1 MALLPRK
8 KRCKGIPTSTV
19 SQDHLGRNSPVGEVK
34 FGEVG
39 IFLVERR
46 MGSSRR
52 RFLTELAR
60 KKGFR
65 VEEQMSESVT
75 HVVSENNTGKEVL
88 DLLEKR
94 NGISRTGFTAALVDI
109 AWFTESMGAGRPL
122 EVESRH
128 QLQIVLTPHG
138 SIAGVFSRG
147 KKKSVGEGRNQIYSG
162 VVFLHVTR
170 EAVAVTEVSISS
182 YACQRRT
189 VLKNKNRLFTEAL
202 KVLAEAAELNES
214 EGRYLA
220 FSKASSILKSLPY
233 TVTKMED
240 LQGIPSLGVHSRKV
254 IKEILEDGTCS
265 EVENILQNERYQTLK
280 RFTSIFGVGVK
291 TADKWY
297 REGLRTLDEL
307 RASNVKLTREQEA
320 GLLYHNDLSAPVTRT
335 EADLIKQ
342 IVERAVHKF
351 LPATVVTLTGGFRRE
366 KEFGHDVDLLITH
379 PEEGKEEGLICQVIN
394 WMTTEGLILYG
405 DITGN
410 SYKGRSKDPGIF
422 DHFEKC
428 LSIFKLKKEL
438 VNNLESEKLS
448 HCDSLAGDKTRGID
462 LADHTEAAQQVTVA
476 AAGSKDW
483 KAVRVDLVIAPYS
496 QYAYALL
503 GWTGSRLFERDL
515 RRYAKHSK
523 NMSLSSHSL
532 FDNEQNI
539 FLPAA
544 TEEGIFAH
552 LGLEYI
558 PPRERNA

>member
-8 KRCKGIPTSTV
+8 RRCKGIPTSIA
-19 SQDHLGRNSPVGEVK
+19 SQDHLGGSNPNDRVRFS
-34 FGEVG
+34 EVG

-46 MGSSRR
+46 MGASRR

-75 HVVSENNTGKEVL
+75 HVVSENNTGNEVL
-88 DLLEKR
+88 ELLEKQ
-94 NGISRTGFTAALVDI
+94 NGISRTGFNAALVEI
-109 AWFTESMGAGRPL
+109 TWFTESMGAGRPL

-128 QLQIVLTPHG
+128 QLQ
-138 SIAGVFSRG
+138 
-147 KKKSVGEGRNQIYSG
+147 
-162 VVFLHVTR
+162 
-170 EAVAVTEVSISS
+170 
-182 YACQRRT
+182 
-189 VLKNKNRLFTEAL
+189 EAL
-202 KVLAEAAELNES
+202 KVLAESAELNES
-214 EGRYLA
+214 EARNLA
-220 FSKASSILKSLPY
+220 FSRASSILKSLPY
-233 TVTKMED
+233 TVTTMED
-240 LQGIPSLGVHSRKV
+240 LQGIPNLGVHSRKV

-265 EVENILQNERYQTLK
+265 EVENLLRNERYQTLK

-307 RASNVKLTREQEA
+307 RASDVKLTREQEA
-320 GLLYHNDLSAPVTRT
+320 GLLYHNDLNVPVTRT

-351 LPATVVTLTGGFRRE
+351 LPTAVVTLAGGFRRE
-366 KEFGHDVDLLITH
+366 KEIGHDVDLLITH
-379 PEEGKEEGLICQVIN
+379 PEEGKEEGLLCQVVN

-405 DITGN
+405 DITG
-410 SYKGRSKDPGIF
+410 SSHKERSKEPEIF

-428 LSIFKLKKEL
+428 LSIFGLKKEL
-438 VNNLESEKLS
+438 VNNLESKNLRNS
-448 HCDSLAGDKTRGID
+448 DSLAGDETQGIG
-462 LADHTEAAQQVTVA
+462 LADHKEAAQQVMVA
-476 AAGSKDW
+476 AACNKDR
-483 KAVRVDLVIAPYS
+483 KAVRVDLVVVPYS

-515 RRYAKHSK
+515 RRYAKRLK

-532 FDNEQNI
+532 FDIEQNA

-544 TEEGIFAH
+544 TEEEIFVH

-558 PPRERNA
+558 PPHERNA

>member
-128 QLQIVLTPHG
+128 QLQ
-138 SIAGVFSRG
+138 
-147 KKKSVGEGRNQIYSG
+147 
-162 VVFLHVTR
+162 VTR

>member
-8 KRCKGIPTSTV
+8 RRCKGIPTSIA
-19 SQDHLGRNSPVGEVK
+19 SQDHLGGSNPNDRVRFS
-34 FGEVG
+34 EVG

-46 MGSSRR
+46 MGASRR

-75 HVVSENNTGKEVL
+75 HVVSENNTGNEVL
-88 DLLEKR
+88 ELLEKQ
-94 NGISRTGFTAALVDI
+94 NGISRTGFNAALVEI
-109 AWFTESMGAGRPL
+109 TWFTESMGAGRPL

-128 QLQIVLTPHG
+128 QLQ
-138 SIAGVFSRG
+138 
-147 KKKSVGEGRNQIYSG
+147 
-162 VVFLHVTR
+162 VTKDS
-170 EAVAVTEVSISS
+170 VAVTEVSISS

-189 VLKNKNRLFTEAL
+189 TLKNKNRLFT
-202 KVLAEAAELNES
+202 
-214 EGRYLA
+214 
-220 FSKASSILKSLPY
+220 
-233 TVTKMED
+233 
-240 LQGIPSLGVHSRKV
+240 
-254 IKEILEDGTCS
+254 EILEDGTCS
-265 EVENILQNERYQTLK
+265 EVENLLRNERYQTLK

-307 RASNVKLTREQEA
+307 RASDVKLTREQEA
-320 GLLYHNDLSAPVTRT
+320 GLLYHNDLNVPVTRT

-351 LPATVVTLTGGFRRE
+351 LPTAVVTLAGGFRRE
-366 KEFGHDVDLLITH
+366 KEIGHDVDLLITH
-379 PEEGKEEGLICQVIN
+379 PEEGKEEGLLCQVVN

-405 DITGN
+405 DITG
-410 SYKGRSKDPGIF
+410 SSHKERSKEPEIF

-428 LSIFKLKKEL
+428 LSIFGLKKEL
-438 VNNLESEKLS
+438 VNNLESKNLRNS
-448 HCDSLAGDKTRGID
+448 DSLAGDETQGIG
-462 LADHTEAAQQVTVA
+462 LADHKEAAQQVMVA
-476 AAGSKDW
+476 AACNKDR
-483 KAVRVDLVIAPYS
+483 KAVRVDLVVVPYS

-515 RRYAKHSK
+515 RRYAKRLK

-532 FDNEQNI
+532 FDIEQNA

-544 TEEGIFAH
+544 TEEEIFVH

-558 PPRERNA
+558 PPHERNA

>member
-8 KRCKGIPTSTV
+8 RRCKGIPTSIA
-19 SQDHLGRNSPVGEVK
+19 SQDHLGGSNPNDRVRFS
-34 FGEVG
+34 EVG

-46 MGSSRR
+46 MGASRR

-75 HVVSENNTGKEVL
+75 HVVSENNTGNEVL
-88 DLLEKR
+88 ELLEKQ
-94 NGISRTGFTAALVDI
+94 NGISRTGFNAALVEI
-109 AWFTESMGAGRPL
+109 TWFTESMGAGRPL

-128 QLQIVLTPHG
+128 QLQ
-138 SIAGVFSRG
+138 
-147 KKKSVGEGRNQIYSG
+147 
-162 VVFLHVTR
+162 VTKDS
-170 EAVAVTEVSISS
+170 VAVTEVSISS

-189 VLKNKNRLFTEAL
+189 TLKNKNRLFTEAL
-202 KVLAEAAELNES
+202 KVLAESAELNES
-214 EGRYLA
+214 EARNLA
-220 FSKASSILKSLPY
+220 FSRASSILKSLPY
-233 TVTKMED
+233 TVTTMED
-240 LQGIPSLGVHSRKV
+240 LQGIPNLGVHSRKV

-265 EVENILQNERYQTLK
+265 EVENLLRNERYQTLK

-307 RASNVKLTREQEA
+307 RASDVKLTREQEA
-320 GLLYHNDLSAPVTRT
+320 GLLYHNDLNVPVTRT

-351 LPATVVTLTGGFRRE
+351 LPTAVVTLAGGFRRE
-366 KEFGHDVDLLITH
+366 KEIGHDVDLLITH
-379 PEEGKEEGLICQVIN
+379 PEEGKEEGLLCQVVN

-405 DITGN
+405 DITG
-410 SYKGRSKDPGIF
+410 SSHKERSKEPEIF

-428 LSIFKLKKEL
+428 LSIFGLKKEL
-438 VNNLESEKLS
+438 VNNLESKNLRNS
-448 HCDSLAGDKTRGID
+448 DSLAGDETQGIG
-462 LADHTEAAQQVTVA
+462 LADHKEAAQQVMVA
-476 AAGSKDW
+476 AACNKDR
-483 KAVRVDLVIAPYS
+483 KAVRVDLVVVPYS

-515 RRYAKHSK
+515 RRYAKRLK

-532 FDNEQNI
+532 FDIEQNA

-544 TEEGIFAH
+544 TEEEIFVH

-558 PPRERNA
+558 PPHERNA